1 VATDIELHREG
12 PIAFVR
18 LDGADRLNAIGTHTC
33 EALAAAV
40 REIEADRG
48 IRAAVVQG
56 TGRAFSAG
64 ADIEE
69 ISGFA
74 APADFARFVH
84 GFTDT
89 LELIEA
95 SPIPFVAAVHGSA
108 FGGGLELALACD
120 LRVIGR
126 DVRVGL
132 PEAKLGVLP
141 GAGGT
146 QRLPR
151 LVPRGIALEMLV
163 LGQPIT
169 GARAY
174 ELGLANR
181 VGDTAE
187 DVLAA
192 ATELAHALAA
202 GAALVPQLGKQ
213 LLRDTAGLSVHD
225 GVEVE
230 REIATALFDSVDGR
244 EGFAAFVAK
253 RPAAFAAERPA
264 AVLAERS

>member
-1 VATDIELHREG
+1 MATEVQLHREG

-18 LDGADRLNAIGTHTC
+18 LEGADRLNAIGTHTC
-33 EALAAAV
+33 RALAAVV
-40 REIEADRG
+40 REIDADRS

-56 TGRAFSAG
+56 AGRAFSAG

-69 ISGFA
+69 ISGFRA
-74 APADFARFVH
+74 AGDFARFVK

-89 LELIEA
+89 LDLIEL
-95 SPIPFVAAVHGSA
+95 SPVPFVAAVAGPA
-108 FGGGLELALACD
+108 FGGGLELAMACD

-132 PEAKLGVLP
+132 PEARLGVLP

-151 LVPRGIALEMLV
+151 LVPRGVALELLV

-169 GARAY
+169 GTRAH

-181 VGDTAE
+181 VCDSAGE
-187 DVLAA
+187 VLAC
-192 ATELAHALAA
+192 ATELAHTLAA
-202 GAALVPQLGKQ
+202 GAPLVPQLAKQ
-213 LLRDTAGLSVHD
+213 LLRDTAKLSVQD
-225 GVEVE
+225 GVVVE
-230 REIATALFDSVDGR
+230 REIATALFDSADGR
-244 EGFAAFVAK
+244 EGFAAFVGK
-253 RPAAFAAERPA
+253 RPPGFSAERP
-264 AVLAERS
+264 

>member
-1 VATDIELHREG
+1 VATDVELRRDG

-18 LDGADRLNAIGTHTC
+18 LEGADRLNAIGGHTC
-33 EALAAAV
+33 RRLAEVV

-56 TGRAFSAG
+56 AGRAFSAG

-69 ISGFA
+69 ISGFRA
-74 APADFARFVH
+74 AADFARFVH
-84 GFTDT
+84 GFTDA
-89 LELIEA
+89 LELIEQ
-95 SPIPFVAAVHGSA
+95 SPVPFVAAVAGAA

-120 LRVIGR
+120 LRVVGR

-151 LVPRGIALEMLV
+151 LVPRGVAFELLV

-181 VGDTAE
+181 VGDSAE
-187 DVLAA
+187 DVLAV

-202 GAALVPQLGKQ
+202 GAPLVPQLAKQ
-213 LLRDTAGLSVHD
+213 LLRDTAGLSVPE
-225 GVEVE
+225 GVVAE
-230 REIATALFDSVDGR
+230 REIATALFDSTDGR

-253 RPAAFAAERPA
+253 RPPAFAAER
-264 AVLAERS
+264 S

>member
-1 VATDIELHREG
+1 MSEMATDVELHREG

-18 LDGADRLNAIGTHTC
+18 LEGADRLNAIGTHTC
-33 EALAAAV
+33 QSLAAVV
-40 REIEADRG
+40 REIDGDAG
-48 IRAAVVQG
+48 IRAAVVQA

-69 ISGFA
+69 ISGFREA
-74 APADFARFVH
+74 ADFARFVK

-89 LELIEA
+89 LDLIEH
-95 SPIPFVAAVHGSA
+95 SPVPFVAALTGPA
-108 FGGGLELALACD
+108 FGGGLELAMACD
-120 LRVIGR
+120 FRVIGR

-151 LVPRGIALEMLV
+151 LVPRGIALELLV

-181 VGDTAE
+181 VGETGE
-187 DVLAA
+187 DVLACA
-192 ATELAHALAA
+192 SELAHALAA
-202 GAALVPQLGKQ
+202 GAPLVPQLAKQ
-213 LLRDTAGLSVHD
+213 LLRDTANLSVQD
-225 GVEVE
+225 GVVLE
-230 REIATALFDSVDGR
+230 REIATALFDSPDGR
-244 EGFAAFVAK
+244 EGFAAFVGK
-253 RPAAFAAERPA
+253 RPPKFSAERP
-264 AVLAERS
+264 

>member
-1 VATDIELHREG
+1 MPTDVELHREG

-18 LDGADRLNAIGTHTC
+18 LEGRDRLNAIGTHTC
-33 EALAAAV
+33 RALAAVV
-40 REIEADRG
+40 RQINADRG
-48 IRAAVVQG
+48 IRAAVVEG
-56 TGRAFSAG
+56 AGRAFCAG

-69 ISGFA
+69 ISGFEGT
-74 APADFARFVH
+74 ADYARFVN

-89 LELIEA
+89 LDLIEQ
-95 SPIPFVAAVHGSA
+95 SPVPFVAALAGPA
-108 FGGGLELALACD
+108 FGGGLELAMACD

-126 DVRVGL
+126 DVRVAL

-141 GAGGT
+141 GAAGT

-151 LVPRGIALEMLV
+151 LVPRGVALEMLV

-169 GARAY
+169 GDRAY

-181 VGDTAE
+181 VCDAE
-187 DVLAA
+187 DVLAT

-202 GAALVPQLGKQ
+202 GAPLVPQLAKQ
-213 LLRDTAGLSVHD
+213 LLRDTERLSVSD
-225 GVEVE
+225 GVVVE
-230 REIATALFDSVDGR
+230 REIATTLFDSADGR

-253 RPAAFAAERPA
+253 RPAKFSADRP
-264 AVLAERS
+264 

>member
-1 VATDIELHREG
+1 MPTDVELHREG
-12 PIAFVR
+12 RIAFVR
-18 LDGADRLNAIGTHTC
+18 LEGADRLNAIGTQTC
-33 EALAAAV
+33 RALAAV
-40 REIEADRG
+40 VHEIEGDRG

-56 TGRAFSAG
+56 AGRAFSAG

-69 ISGFA
+69 ISGFEA
-74 APADFARFVH
+74 TADYARFVN

-89 LELIEA
+89 LDLIEH
-95 SPIPFVAAVHGSA
+95 SPVPFVAAVAGLA
-108 FGGGLELALACD
+108 FGGGLELAMACD

-151 LVPRGIALEMLV
+151 LVPRGIALELLV

-181 VGDTAE
+181 VCDTAQ
-187 DVLAA
+187 DVLACA
-192 ATELAHALAA
+192 SEIAHALAA
-202 GAALVPQLGKQ
+202 GAPLVPQLAKQ
-213 LLRDTAGLSVHD
+213 LLRDTATHTVQE
-225 GVEVE
+225 GVVVE
-230 REIATALFDSVDGR
+230 REITTTLFDSTDGR
-244 EGFAAFVAK
+244 EGFAAFVGK
-253 RPAAFAAERPA
+253 RPPKFSAERP
-264 AVLAERS
+264 